1 MVFWSFADAVLN
13 PAMSYITEFQDI
25 SEEDKFP
32 PFSSVEK
39 KNLSAPAWEQ
49 RSIMIVTPILFTPV
63 SGAFNLNLV

>member
-1 MVFWSFADAVLN
+1 MVFWSFTDAVLN
-13 PAMSYITEFQDI
+13 PATSYITEFQDI

-39 KNLSAPAWEQ
+39 NQSAPACEQ
-49 RSIMIVTPILFTPV
+49 GSIMIVTPILFTPV